1 MKSKC
6 CQAPRHHLFSDCC
19 SDCKEWAEFEDEEL
33 DTVSEGTPDESTLC
47 PPTDEEIARDLDE
60 IQRERDDTYF
70 RARLA
75 PAIQA
80 LENYMYSAKI
90 NASQLLEFD
99 SEQARIEG
107 FIYQGRIKALRDA
120 LEALFTFSGMG
131 TYQEGSKVA
140 YEAILDD

>member
-33 DTVSEGTPDESTLC
+33 ETVC
-47 PPTDEEIARDLDE
+47 PPTDDEIARDLDE
-60 IQRERDDTYF
+60 IQRERDDAYF

-80 LENYMYSAKI
+80 LENYLYSAKI
-90 NASQLLEFD
+90 NLHHSMEFD

-107 FIYQGRIKALRDA
+107 FMYQGRIKALRDA
-120 LEALFTFSGMG
+120 LEALYTFSGMG
-131 TYQEGSKVA
+131 TYQEDKNVA
-140 YEAILDD
+140 HEPIMDD

>member
-6 CQAPRHHLFSDCC
+6 CQAQRHHLFSDCC

-33 DTVSEGTPDESTLC
+33 ETVC
-47 PPTDEEIARDLDE
+47 PPTDEEIQRDLDE

-80 LENYMYSAKI
+80 LENYLYSAKI

-99 SEQARIEG
+99 TEQARIEG
-107 FIYQGRIKALRDA
+107 FMYQGRIKALRDA
-120 LEALFTFSGMG
+120 LEALYTFSGMG

-140 YEAILDD
+140 YESILDD